1 MGGYKLVSVQDSKKL
16 GSSIVPACGEE
27 SVSPQKMGDIGS
39 IYEEQGLVSGK
50 TEVPE
55 MYKTFRTT
63 DDTIMA
69 GEIENTDIKLKII
82 IDLQNKAYLMV
93 ERQEKIAIYDLSLV
107 GYVTEIVND
116 VSFEEYREVTYA
128 RLDKELLEQGIKPR
142 KINSLRFDRKYFI
155 EEDSTDS

>member
-1 MGGYKLVSVQDSKKL
+1 
-16 GSSIVPACGEE
+16 
-27 SVSPQKMGDIGS
+27 
-39 IYEEQGLVSGK
+39 
-50 TEVPE
+50 
-55 MYKTFRTT
+55 
-63 DDTIMA
+63 
-69 GEIENTDIKLKII
+69 
-82 IDLQNKAYLMV
+82 MV

-142 KINSLRFDRKYFI
+142 KIDFLRFDRKYFI